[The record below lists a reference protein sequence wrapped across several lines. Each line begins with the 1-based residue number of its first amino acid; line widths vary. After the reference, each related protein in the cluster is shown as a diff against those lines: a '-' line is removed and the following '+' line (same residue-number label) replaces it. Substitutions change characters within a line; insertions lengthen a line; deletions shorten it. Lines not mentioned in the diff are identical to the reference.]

1 VNPFLI
7 SVPAAVVATAGVAAY
22 GAAYPRAQLFG
33 PTICRTNSSRKLAIT
48 FDDGPNPAI
57 TPKLLDLLDRY
68 QAKATFFLIGRF
80 VRECPDL
87 VKETAA
93 RGHAIGNHTESHQN
107 LFKLG
112 PAQITVELRLCHNV
126 IANTLGAPAKWF
138 RPPYGFRNPW
148 VIPTATSLG
157 CRTVMWTLIPG
168 DWLERPAEWLIRR
181 MQPIAAHAQRNA
193 NNKKQIPRA
202 SLPATAGKPQAGK
215 PTLPSR
221 LRASGMTNEGS
232 TITALPQAHGGP
244 PQKAVPTIGTSG
256 TGDVLCLHD
265 GSHRELNADRTRTLA
280 ALEHWLPRW
289 RDLGLQFVTMDDAVR
304 TPAS

>member
-1 VNPFLI
+1 VNPFLV

-22 GAAYPRAQLFG
+22 GAVFPRAQLFG
-33 PTICRTNSSRKLAIT
+33 PTICRTNSPRKLAIT

-87 VKETAA
+87 VQETAA

-107 LFKLG
+107 LFKLS
-112 PAQITVELRLCHNV
+112 PAQITVELRLCHNA

-148 VIPTATSLG
+148 VIPAATELG
-157 CRTVMWTLIPG
+157 CKTAMWTLIPG
-168 DWLERPAEWLIRR
+168 DWLERPVERLVRR
-181 MQPIAAHAQRNA
+181 MEPIATRAERNL
-193 NNKKQIPRA
+193 KGG
-202 SLPATAGKPQAGK
+202 AGPG
-215 PTLPSR
+215 
-221 LRASGMTNEGS
+221 
-232 TITALPQAHGGP
+232 
-244 PQKAVPTIGTSG
+244 SG

-265 GSHRELNADRTRTLA
+265 GYHKELNYDRTRTLA

-289 RDLGLQFVTMDDAVR
+289 RDLGLQFVTMDEAVR
-304 TPAS
+304 

>member
-7 SVPAAVVATAGVAAY
+7 SVPAAVLATGAVAAY
-22 GAAYPRAQLFG
+22 GAAFPRAQLFG
-33 PTICRTNSSRKLAIT
+33 RTFCRTNSARKLAIT

-68 QAKATFFLIGRF
+68 QAKATFFVIGRF

-93 RGHAIGNHTESHQN
+93 RGHVVGNHTESHQN

-112 PAQITVELRLCHNV
+112 PAQITVELRLCHHA
-126 IANTLGAPAKWF
+126 IANAIGAPAKWF

-148 VIPTATSLG
+148 VIPTAQSLG
-157 CRTVMWTLIPG
+157 CKTAMWTLIPG
-168 DWLERPAEWLIRR
+168 DWLDRPAEWLIRR

-193 NNKKQIPRA
+193 GQN
-202 SLPATAGKPQAGK
+202 SSAGA
-215 PTLPSR
+215 
-221 LRASGMTNEGS
+221 A
-232 TITALPQAHGGP
+232 
-244 PQKAVPTIGTSG
+244 G

-265 GSHRELNADRTRTLA
+265 GYHKELNYDRTRTLA

-289 RDLGLQFVTMDDAVR
+289 RDLGLQFVTIEG
-304 TPAS
+304 PAADHGRAHLLHRERRSQENHARLSELPQGF